1 MVWRQEKILRTNLQP
16 NPSFRATS
24 GYVTVRTNLCTNP
37 SFPGNDLTGWGRWPG
52 TGNPTSTLL
61 QSTGTGA
68 DNKAG
73 YMSQMWSQP
82 PTSGGGMYWPL
93 SGVAVTPNTTYTAS
107 AYVRCSKPVQVS
119 AQIQWYAG
127 TMSNPT
133 TAGSG
138 DSVNIPANTWTRVY
152 GTVTSDATA
161 TLGQFR
167 WYIGSGGLAANDT
180 FDIDCVLIEE
190 SATLNP
196 YFDGSTTNGTFDLNL
211 ESAWTGTANAS
222 TSVARGLALADW
234 TNTSNNSRA
243 WQAEDGQSAYLR
255 NTTATTWPNGIAP
268 LYSGATM
275 PVQAGVPYT
284 GSLRVLGTYGGYI
297 TLQGYSSTSAGT
309 ISSPGSVGETTNGDT
324 ATITYTFPTTATV
337 GARLI
342 FRARTGGVPPGAT
355 IRLAQAM
362 IEQTDTSKPFFD
374 GSYASTKGLA
384 YRWNGAVDRS
394 SSDMYIPALNSPVAG
409 TWDSSQ
415 YGYSESWIVDGV
427 DIQSMAFGV
436 TTAESTPP
444 DLRGGHLSIPGRNG
458 VLPQFNRSYEPGSVT
473 LKMWVLGCDTDG
485 VVPGTRAGR
494 RQLFER
500 NLRAL
505 IRLFGYQGNT
515 ITLSRTLFGD
525 YLDSSVPNKVT
536 ARAIVEGFTSIETMM
551 ARQRAEMTVVL
562 TLVDSFWSDVDKTTD
577 STTASATVPQTL
589 NISNT
594 GTAPI
599 DDSVI
604 TITGPITAPKITC
617 AASGSW
623 IQYNDA
629 LAAGQT
635 LVIDSGNGTA
645 KVGNTSVITKVAH
658 GGTSR
663 FMVIP
668 PRDSSIVTDLGFTP
682 ALTMT
687 GTSAS
692 SATKFSVSYNRKHL
706 VIV

>member
-119 AQIQWYAG
+119 TQVQFYNGA
-127 TMSNPT
+127 MSAPT
-133 TAGSG
+133 TAGQG
-138 DSVNIPANTWTRVY
+138 PTTAVPANTWTRVS
-152 GTVTSDATA
+152 GTLAPDANG
-161 TLGQFR
+161 TLAQFR

-180 FDIDCVLIEE
+180 FDIDCVMIEE

-196 YFDGSTTNGTFDLNL
+196 YFDGSTPTGFDLNL

-234 TNTSNNSRA
+234 TNTPYNSRA

-255 NTTATTWPNGIAP
+255 NTSATTWPNGSAP
-268 LYSGATM
+268 FYSATANL
-275 PVQAGVPYT
+275 VQAGVPYT
-284 GSLRVLGTYGGYI
+284 CSLRVLGTYGGHI
-297 TLQGYSSTSAGT
+297 TLQGYGVNGVGTTSSS
-309 ISSPGSVGETTNGDT
+309 GSVGETVNGGT
-324 ATITYTFPTTATV
+324 ATITYTFPTTETV

-342 FRARTGGVPPGAT
+342 FRSRTDGVPPGAT
-355 IRLAQAM
+355 VRLTQAM
-362 IEQTDTSKPFFD
+362 IEQTDTPKPYFD
-374 GSYASTKGLA
+374 GSYTSTNGLA
-384 YRWNGAVDRS
+384 YRWKGAVDRS
-394 SSDMYIPALNSPVAG
+394 ASDMYIPAAISPNG
-409 TWDSSQ
+409 LWDSAN

-589 NISNT
+589 NVSNT

-623 IQYNDA
+623 IQYNGA

-645 KVGNTSVITKVAH
+645 KIGNTSVITKVAH

-668 PRDSSIVTDLGFTP
+668 PRDSGIVADLGFAP

-687 GTSAS
+687 GTSTS

>member
-24 GYVTVRTNLCTNP
+24 GYVPVRTNLCTNP
-37 SFPGNDLTGWGRWPG
+37 SFPGNDLTGWGGWPG
-52 TGNPTSTLL
+52 VGSPPSTLTR
-61 QSTGTGA
+61 QPDAGA
-68 DNKAG
+68 DGKSG
-73 YMSQMWSQP
+73 YMRHTWP
-82 PTSGGGMYWPL
+82 TTAPTSGGGVYWPIDGMP
-93 SGVAVTPNTTYTAS
+93 SKPGVPYTVS
-107 AYVRCSKPVQVS
+107 AYVRCSKSVDVSLQVQFYDGAMS
-119 AQIQWYAG
+119 AP
-127 TMSNPT
+127 ST
-133 TAGSG
+133 TGG
-138 DSVNIPANTWTRVY
+138 GPNTSVPANTWTRVS
-152 GTVTSDATA
+152 GTVTPGANG
-161 TLGQFR
+161 TLVQFR
-167 WYIGSGGLAANDT
+167 WYIIGAGVTVGDT
-180 FDIDCVLIEE
+180 YDVDCVLVEE
-190 SATLNP
+190 SPVLGS
-196 YFDGSTTNGTFDLNL
+196 YFDGSTATGFDLNL

-222 TSVARGLALADW
+222 TSVARGLALAEW
-234 TNTSNNSRA
+234 TNTPNNSRA

-255 NTTATTWPNGIAP
+255 NTSATAWPNGSAP
-268 LYSGATM
+268 FYSATANL
-275 PVQAGVPYT
+275 VQAGVPYT

-297 TLQGYSSTSAGT
+297 TLQGYGVNGVGTTSSS
-309 ISSPGSVGETTNGDT
+309 GSVGETANGDT
-324 ATITYTFPTTATV
+324 ATITYTFPTTETV

-342 FRARTGGVPPGAT
+342 FRARTDGVPPGAT
-355 IRLAQAM
+355 VRLTQAM
-362 IEQTDTSKPFFD
+362 IEQTDTPKPFFD
-374 GSYASTKGLA
+374 GSYTSTKGLA
-384 YRWNGAVDRS
+384 YRWKGAVDRS
-394 SSDMYIPALNSPVAG
+394 ASDMYIPAAISPNG
-409 TWDSSQ
+409 LWDSAN

-436 TTAESTPP
+436 TTVDSTPP

-473 LKMWVLGCDTDG
+473 LKMWVLGCDVDG

-505 IRLFGYQGNT
+505 IRLFGYQGST
-515 ITLSRTLFGD
+515 VTLSRTLFGD

-551 ARQRAEMTVVL
+551 ARQRAEMTVAL
-562 TLVDSFWSDVDKTTD
+562 TLVDSFWSDLDKTTD
-577 STTASATVPQTL
+577 STTASATTPQTL

-599 DDSVI
+599 DDSII

-668 PRDSSIVTDLGFTP
+668 PREGGSVTDLGFTP

-687 GTSAS
+687 GTSTS

>member
-1 MVWRQEKILRTNLQP
+1 
-16 NPSFRATS
+16 
-24 GYVTVRTNLCTNP
+24 
-37 SFPGNDLTGWGRWPG
+37 
-52 TGNPTSTLL
+52 
-61 QSTGTGA
+61 
-68 DNKAG
+68 
-73 YMSQMWSQP
+73 
-82 PTSGGGMYWPL
+82 
-93 SGVAVTPNTTYTAS
+93 
-107 AYVRCSKPVQVS
+107 
-119 AQIQWYAG
+119 
-127 TMSNPT
+127 
-133 TAGSG
+133 
-138 DSVNIPANTWTRVY
+138 
-152 GTVTSDATA
+152 
-161 TLGQFR
+161 
-167 WYIGSGGLAANDT
+167 
-180 FDIDCVLIEE
+180 
-190 SATLNP
+190 
-196 YFDGSTTNGTFDLNL
+196 
-211 ESAWTGTANAS
+211 
-222 TSVARGLALADW
+222 
-234 TNTSNNSRA
+234 
-243 WQAEDGQSAYLR
+243 
-255 NTTATTWPNGIAP
+255 
-268 LYSGATM
+268 
-275 PVQAGVPYT
+275 
-284 GSLRVLGTYGGYI
+284 
-297 TLQGYSSTSAGT
+297 
-309 ISSPGSVGETTNGDT
+309 
-324 ATITYTFPTTATV
+324 
-337 GARLI
+337 
-342 FRARTGGVPPGAT
+342 
-355 IRLAQAM
+355 
-362 IEQTDTSKPFFD
+362 
-374 GSYASTKGLA
+374 
-384 YRWNGAVDRS
+384 
-394 SSDMYIPALNSPVAG
+394 
-409 TWDSSQ
+409 
-415 YGYSESWIVDGV
+415 
-427 DIQSMAFGV
+427 
-436 TTAESTPP
+436 
-444 DLRGGHLSIPGRNG
+444 
-458 VLPQFNRSYEPGSVT
+458 
-473 LKMWVLGCDTDG
+473 MWVLGCDIDG

-577 STTASATVPQTL
+577 STTASAIVPQTL

-668 PRDSSIVTDLGFTP
+668 PRGSGTVTDLGFTP

-687 GTSAS
+687 GTSAT

>member
-37 SFPGNDLTGWGRWPG
+37 SFPGNDLTGWGRWSG

-73 YMSQMWSQP
+73 YMSQTWSQP
-82 PTSGGGMYWPL
+82 PTSGGGMYWPT
-93 SGVAVTPNTTYTAS
+93 SGMTVTPNTTYTAS

-119 AQIQWYAG
+119 TQVQWYAG
-127 TMSNPT
+127 TVSSPT
-133 TAGSG
+133 TAVSG
-138 DSVNIPANTWTRVY
+138 DVVSVPANTWTRVY
-152 GTVTSDATA
+152 GTVTSDANS

-167 WYIGSGGLAANDT
+167 WYIGSGGLATNDT
-180 FDIDCVLIEE
+180 FDIDCVMVEE

-196 YFDGSTTNGTFDLNL
+196 YFDGSTINGTFDLNL
-211 ESAWTGTANAS
+211 ESAWTGTANVS
-222 TSVARGLALADW
+222 PSVARGKAVTDWYYNTTSFVAWQGSNGQSINIRALAPANKSAVLLYTPSYAASGDSYSASI
-234 TNTSNNSRA
+234 TTSGVSSVYPQLSFGGSGTTLVPYLPSTGSSGTLTVSSPLPSGRSTVA
-243 WQAEDGQSAYLR
+243 FYLR
-255 NTTATTWPNGIAP
+255 TTSDIPVGTTVVASKFILEAAP
-268 LYSGATM
+268 Q
-275 PVQAGVPYT
+275 P
-284 GSLRVLGTYGGYI
+284 GTY
-297 TLQGYSSTSAGT
+297 
-309 ISSPGSVGETTNGDT
+309 
-324 ATITYTFPTTATV
+324 
-337 GARLI
+337 
-342 FRARTGGVPPGAT
+342 
-355 IRLAQAM
+355 
-362 IEQTDTSKPFFD
+362 FD
-374 GSYASTKGLA
+374 GSYPSATAGAS
-384 YRWNGAVDRS
+384 YRWNGAAERS
-394 SSDMYIPALNSPVAG
+394 ASDMYIPALNSPVAG

-436 TTAESTPP
+436 TTVESTPP

-473 LKMWVLGCDTDG
+473 LKMWVLGCDIDG

-577 STTASATVPQTL
+577 STTASAIVPQTL

-668 PRDSSIVTDLGFTP
+668 PRGSGTVTDLGFTP

-687 GTSAS
+687 GTSAT